1 MQKGGLFGG
10 VFKGKNE
17 LEELEKNSQKRKDS
31 LKKIQSFKSDEVN
44 KTSVDDSQT
53 PIISN
58 KKSGKKKVELKL
70 PEKEALS
77 PF

>member
-58 KKSGKKKVELKL
+58 KKSGKKKVEL
-70 PEKEALS
+70 
-77 PF
+77 